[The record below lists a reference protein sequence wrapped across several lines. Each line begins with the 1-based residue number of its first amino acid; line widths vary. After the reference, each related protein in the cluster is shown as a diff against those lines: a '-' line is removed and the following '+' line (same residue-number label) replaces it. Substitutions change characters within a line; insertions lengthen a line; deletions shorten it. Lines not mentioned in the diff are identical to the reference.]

1 LEELLFERHA
11 FIAGGR
17 GFNYEGD
24 DGDGASADG
33 EID

>member
-1 LEELLFERHA
+1 MFERYA
-11 FIAGGR
+11 FVAGGR

-24 DGDGASADG
+24 DGDSASADG